1 MGTVGAAVG
10 VLARDR
16 DLRLGV
22 ELLRPGQRR
31 APAEELL
38 RVQIEGVALA
48 CHVMVL
54 TFFYEMAVY
63 LMREAFCFLIL
74 HCDCGVW
81 VVLLVIK
88 RLAHG
93 VTQSVLLI

>member
-1 MGTVGAAVG
+1 
-10 VLARDR
+10 
-16 DLRLGV
+16 
-22 ELLRPGQRR
+22 
-31 APAEELL
+31 
-38 RVQIEGVALA
+38 
-48 CHVMVL
+48 MVL